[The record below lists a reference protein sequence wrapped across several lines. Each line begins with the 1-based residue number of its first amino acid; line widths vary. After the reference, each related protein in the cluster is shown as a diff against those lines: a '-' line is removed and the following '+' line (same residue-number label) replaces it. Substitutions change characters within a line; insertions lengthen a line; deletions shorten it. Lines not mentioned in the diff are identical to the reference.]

1 MLSLLGAIFQHVIRI
16 ATFRHDGRGL
26 PSARGGALYTLVV
39 VAALSRICRDYIDP
53 DGVDLLNSAAA
64 CLAYIGLMF
73 VLIRPAPMAAL
84 LLATLFGNIASTV
97 LYVSGVNNPY
107 ADAALIV
114 WEVAALLSLLYRL
127 VSRVQAEHE
136 KQNTEKN

>member
-1 MLSLLGAIFQHVIRI
+1 MLSLFGAIVLHLIRI
-16 ATFRHDGRGL
+16 ASFRHDGSGL
-26 PSARGGALYTLVV
+26 PTARGGALYTLVV
-39 VAALSRICRDYIDP
+39 VAALSRLGRDYIDP

-97 LYVSGVNNPY
+97 LYLSGVNNSY

-114 WEVAALLSLLYRL
+114 WEVAALLALLHRMVL
-127 VSRVQAEHE
+127 RAQADH
-136 KQNTEKN
+136 KNQKTEKN